1 LDLKHPLSGIGFV
14 FSSQFRGGGSYGPQS
29 PFRPQSFP
37 FKRSDFDKKPR
48 SGFASANRVKENRA
62 KNAPQDSAEELEI
75 RNSIPLALWEDHLS
89 ALDNLGYGRLE
100 AQKALQQVQL
110 RGSPL
115 SVEQLI
121 REVLRL
127 LSGQTP

>member
-1 LDLKHPLSGIGFV
+1 MGNKLALRLLT
-14 FSSQFRGGGSYGPQS
+14 
-29 PFRPQSFP
+29 
-37 FKRSDFDKKPR
+37 
-48 SGFASANRVKENRA
+48 ASKDRA
-62 KNAPQDSAEELEI
+62 KNASPQDSAEEVDI
-75 RNSIPLALWEDHLS
+75 REDALS

-121 REVLRL
+121 
-127 LSGQTP
+127 